1 MKASH
6 YTKET
11 IRSIGVSEIDF
22 PDFNIG
28 DTINVS
34 VKIKEGNKER
44 LQAFIGDVIAMKKN
58 GASSTFTVRKLAAN
72 SISVERIFPF
82 YSPAIDSISLVRKGS
97 VRRAKLY
104 YLRDRIG
111 KAARIKE
118 KVLTKEQEKIEKE
131 KSAARRKAAKDGA
144 SKVVVAKKEA
154 SVAKGKEAV
163 SEKKEAKTGSVKAKK
178 PETVK
183 ESADKK
189 K

>member
-58 GASSTFTVRKLAAN
+58 GASSTFTVRKLGAN

-82 YSPAIDSISLVRKGS
+82 YAPIIESISLVKKGC

-144 SKVVVAKKEA
+144 SKVVVAKKT
-154 SVAKGKEAV
+154 VA
-163 SEKKEAKTGSVKAKK
+163 EKKEAKTDSVKAKK
-178 PETVK
+178 VENVK